1 MSGIS
6 LAIGSKFSVSK
17 FWLDIC
23 DSESTFFVYVG
34 ETARYLLA
42 APPSPLD
49 KTHKIR
55 CIHGNGM
62 RPDVWANFQERF
74 NIPEVSEFFTST
86 EGMFALINWARNPY
100 GVNAVGHHGLLL
112 RLLLR
117 NTWVPVAID
126 IETGDIYRSPDT
138 GLARRVPY
146 SEGGEILVQIP
157 NENAFTSYWHA
168 PAATEKKFARDVFRK
183 GDLYYRTGDALRRT
197 DDGYWYFLDRLGD
210 TFRWKSENV
219 STTEVGEVLGRYPGV
234 LEAIVYGVLVPGHDG
249 RAGCAA
255 VTLASAQRDKFDW
268 KAFATYAREKLP
280 RYAVPVFVR
289 VVEGEVGA
297 LGSHNHKQ
305 NKVPLRDEGVEPKLQ
320 GTKIQGGE
328 LDRLYWIPPNSTEYV
343 SFGEEEWKMLVAGK
357 ARL

>member
-17 FWLDIC
+17 FWSDIC

-49 KTHKIR
+49 KAHKIR

-62 RPDVWANFQERF
+62 RPDVWAKFQERF

-86 EGMFALINWARNPY
+86 EGMLTLFNWTRNPY
-100 GVNAVGHHGLLL
+100 GINAVGHHGLLL
-112 RLLLR
+112 RLMLR
-117 NTWVPVAID
+117 NTWVPVAVD
-126 IETGDIYRSPDT
+126 IETGDIYRSPGT

-146 SEGGEILVQIP
+146 SEGGEILVRIP
-157 NENAFTSYWHA
+157 RENAFTSYWKA

-219 STTEVGEVLGRYPGV
+219 STTDVGEVLGRYPGV

-255 VTLASAQRDKFDW
+255 VTLASAERDKFDW
-268 KAFATYAREKLP
+268 KTFATYAREKLP

-289 VVEGEVGA
+289 VVEGEIGG

-305 NKVPLRDEGVEPKLQ
+305 NKAPLRDEGVEPKLQ

-328 LDRLYWIPPNSTEYV
+328 RDKLYWIPPKGTRYV
-343 SFGEEEWKMLVAGK
+343 SFGEDEWKMLIAGN